1 MEAKLS
7 RKDILGLQDM
17 TQSEI
22 QLILDTAAS
31 MKEILARPVKKVPAL
46 RGKTICT
53 LFYEPSTRTRTSF
66 EMAAKALSADV
77 SSISTA
83 GSSVVKGESLKDT
96 LLTLQAMGIDAFII
110 RHQAGGAPHFA
121 ARTVPSNVINAGDDM
136 HEHPSQGLL
145 DMLTILENKKRLD
158 GLVVTIV
165 GDITHSRVARSNLW
179 GLTKM
184 GATVRLA
191 GPKTLLPPE
200 VEKLPVETYT
210 NVDAAVEGA
219 DVVNVLRIQLERM
232 NSGFFPSVRE
242 YARLFGINKER
253 LRRAKPDVIV
263 MHPGPMNRGIEI
275 TPDVAD
281 GEFSV
286 ITDQVTNGVAVR
298 MALLYLLLG
307 GGSNVGTA

>member
-1 MEAKLS
+1 MDKLD
-7 RKDILGLQDM
+7 RKDVLGLQDM
-17 TQSEI
+17 SQSEI
-22 QLILDTAAS
+22 QLILDTATS
-31 MKEILARPVKKVPAL
+31 MKEILARPVKKVPTL

-83 GSSVVKGESLKDT
+83 GSSIVKGESLKDT

-121 ARTVPSNVINAGDDM
+121 AKTIRGSVINAGDGM

-145 DMLTILENKKRLD
+145 DMLTILDNKQSLK
-158 GLVVTIV
+158 GLTVAIV
-165 GDITHSRVARSNLW
+165 GDIAHSRVARSNVW

-191 GPKTLLPPE
+191 GPQTLLPMDAD
-200 VEKLPVETYT
+200 KLPVQCFT
-210 NVDAAVEGA
+210 NVDAAIEGC

-232 NSGFFPSVRE
+232 NSGFFPSIRE
-242 YARLFGINKER
+242 YASMFGINKER

-263 MHPGPMNRGIEI
+263 MHPGPMNRGVEI

-281 GEFSV
+281 GEFAV
-286 ITDQVTNGVAVR
+286 ITSQVTNGVAVR

-307 GGSNVGTA
+307 GGANVAAA